1 MSSGLHAEGC
11 RCCEGLDVLTPA
23 VIDNP
28 PALPAIRYRTGTHG
42 SFRETMLARLTRR
55 MPEPRPDVRAEED
68 FTTALVDAFA
78 TVADVLTFYQERI
91 ANESYLRTA
100 TERVSIL
107 QLARTIG
114 YELKPGVAASVA
126 LAFRIDEPP
135 PLPPNLTRNADIV
148 VPVPRATPIAKGTRV
163 QSLPRPGE
171 NAQTF
176 ETVEDIVAFPDWN
189 AILPRLHKVRPQP
202 ESPVDVAGKLEVRG
216 GDLIVIESAGKRAIC
231 HVTEA
236 AYDED
241 ADLTTIKFTLEEDN
255 EIGNG
260 VRDPGPQFTPI
271 DLTTAPH
278 ALDAATIQ
286 KMIGN
291 RWTTADLTLIA
302 AYQSWDLDALES
314 ALRVAAVAWYVTSA
328 RVFVFPLRASI
339 FGYNAPALEIQEVRE
354 QDGEITAKAKKSKF
368 DTASFDHLDEQP
380 GADIP
385 AIDLDTT
392 YPKIAKES
400 LVILRR
406 PETRANDPTGA
417 NASLAKLYQVSNAN
431 ETTRVEASMSGKC
444 TRLALRPD
452 AVDEVVFHPNV
463 KFDPFSLGS
472 SKKFSARFLGFSKF
486 NTSNAGSDIGLD
498 RFFVRTTTV
507 HAQSTP
513 YLIEPLT
520 LTDVVDGK
528 GELTLDGVFIRLRKG
543 QSVAISGEETDSR
556 GTFSGEVAVLKSVEI
571 EGAFTIVTFENQLL
585 RTYTRSTVRINANV
599 AAATHG
605 EGVEEVLGSGDA
617 AAMYQSFTLRQP
629 PLTHVKANTP
639 SGRASTL
646 EVWVDDVLWSEVPTL
661 FGRGAEERVYIARLN
676 DDGTT
681 TITFGDGI
689 SGARLPTGQENVRA
703 KYRKGIGLPGNL
715 EAEQVSL
722 LISRPQGLK
731 SAKNPMA
738 STGGDD
744 PESRD
749 AARQNAPL
757 TVLTLDRVVSLQDFE
772 DFARGFA
779 GVAKSIATWS
789 TGGERRGVFV
799 TVAGP
804 NGVAVDDT
812 TTLATALRTYGDPYV
827 PIRVVSYRRTFFRVA
842 AEVVCARDRDP
853 EIVKTAIETKLR
865 SAFSFDARSFG
876 QPVFLSEVTALLH
889 SVEGVVSARV
899 TSLETDAQTE
909 APLLAEVPAGQAAA
923 TSEGAQ
929 LLLLDPRPIT
939 LTVTKEA

>member
-11 RCCEGLDVLTPA
+11 GCCEGLDVLTPA

-42 SFRETMLARLTRR
+42 SFRETMLTRLTRR

-135 PLPPNLTRNADIV
+135 PLPPNLTRNIDIV
-148 VPVPRATPIAKGTRV
+148 VPVPRATPVAKGTRV

-171 NAQTF
+171 SAQTF
-176 ETVEDIVAFPDWN
+176 ETIEDIVAFPDWN
-189 AILPRLHKVRPQP
+189 AIVPKLQRQRPRIK
-202 ESPVDVAGKLEVRG
+202 SPIDVAGKVDVRG
-216 GDLIVIESAGKRAIC
+216 GDIVVIENGGKRAIA
-231 HVTEA
+231 HVTNA
-236 AYDED
+236 GYDE
-241 ADLTTIKFTLEEDN
+241 ASDLTTIQFELEKDN
-255 EIGNG
+255 AIGTATH
-260 VRDPGPQFTPI
+260 RPGPQFTTA

-278 ALDAATIQ
+278 ALDGATIQ
-286 KMIGN
+286 KMIGK
-291 RWTTADLTLIA
+291 RWATSDLAVIA
-302 AYQSWDLDALES
+302 EYQTWDLDVLES
-314 ALRVAAVAWYVTSA
+314 ALRVAAVSWFFTSA
-328 RVFVFPLRASI
+328 RLFTFPQRAWI
-339 FGYNAPALEIQEVRE
+339 FGHNAPALEIQKVSEAGGV
-354 QDGEITAKAKKSKF
+354 ITAQAKPSRF
-368 DTASFDHLDEQP
+368 DNATLDKEP
-380 GADIP
+380 GGGIP

-392 YPKIAKES
+392 YPKIAQES
-400 LVILRR
+400 LVVLSNSSIATLYWVSKTQ
-406 PETRANDPTGA
+406 ETG
-417 NASLAKLYQVSNAN
+417 
-431 ETTRVEASMSGKC
+431 RVEASMSGKA
-444 TRLALRPD
+444 TRLTLRPD
-452 AVDEVVFHPNV
+452 KKSEVFRPKVS
-463 KFDPFSLGS
+463 FDDFSLGS
-472 SKKFSARFLGFSKF
+472 SKQFH
-486 NTSNAGSDIGLD
+486 TSSFHFFGVAPPSTGATIGLD
-498 RFFVRTTTV
+498 RFLVRTTTV
-507 HAQSTP
+507 HGQSTP
-513 YLIEPLT
+513 FLIEPAT
-520 LTDVVDGK
+520 LTAPVDGK
-528 GELTLDGVFIRLRKG
+528 SELALDGVFVRLRKG
-543 QSVAISGEETDSR
+543 QSVGISGERTDSP
-556 GTFSGEVAVLKSVEI
+556 GTYAGEVAVLKSVEI
-571 EGAFTIVTFENQLL
+571 DGAYTIVTFESELL
-585 RTYTRSTVRINANV
+585 RTYMRSTVRINANV

-605 EGVEEVLGSGDA
+605 ESVEEVLGSGDA
-617 AAMYQSFTLRQP
+617 AAVYQSFTLRQP

-646 EVWVDDVLWSEVPTL
+646 EVWVDDVLWSEVPAL
-661 FGRGAEERVYIARLN
+661 YGRGAGERVYIARRN

-703 KYRKGIGLPGNL
+703 KYRKGIGLEGNL
-715 EAEQVSL
+715 EAEQISL

-731 SAKNPMA
+731 AAKNPMP

-749 AARQNAPL
+749 GARQNAPL
-757 TVLTLDRVVSLQDFE
+757 TVLTMDRVVSLQDFE

-779 GVAKSIATWS
+779 GVAKAIATWS

-804 NGVAVDDT
+804 NGVAIADT
-812 TTLATALRTYGDPYV
+812 TTLAAALRTYGDPYV
-827 PIRVVSYRRTFFRVA
+827 PIRVVSYRKTFFRLA
-842 AEVVCARDRDP
+842 ADVRCARDRDP
-853 EIVKTAIETKLR
+853 EIVKKAIETKLR
-865 SAFSFDARSFG
+865 TAFSFDARSFG

-899 TSLETDAQTE
+899 TSLETDTQTE

-929 LLLLDPRPIT
+929 LLLLDPRPIS

>member
-1 MSSGLHAEGC
+1 MSGGLHAEGC
-11 RCCEGLDVLTPA
+11 GCCEGLDVLTPA

-28 PALPAIRYRTGTHG
+28 PALPAVLYRTGTHG
-42 SFRETMLARLTRR
+42 SFRETMLARLTRL

-135 PLPPNLTRNADIV
+135 PLPPNLTRNIDIV
-148 VPVPRATPIAKGTRV
+148 VPVPRATPVAKGTRV

-171 NAQTF
+171 SAQTF
-176 ETVEDIVAFPDWN
+176 ETIEDIVAFPDWN
-189 AILPRLHKVRPQP
+189 AILPRLYEVRPQP
-202 ESPVDVAGKLEVRG
+202 ASPVDVAGKLEVRG

-241 ADLTTIKFTLEEDN
+241 ADLTTVAFTLESGN
-255 EIGNG
+255 EIGDG
-260 VRDPGPQFTPI
+260 TRDPGPQLTTTQ
-271 DLTTAPH
+271 LTTAPY
-278 ALDAATIQ
+278 ALDAATLQ
-286 KMIGN
+286 QMIGT

-302 AYQSWDLDALES
+302 EYQSWDLDALES

-328 RVFVFPLRASI
+328 RLFVFPLRTSI
-339 FGYNAPALEIQEVRE
+339 FGYNAPALEILEVSE
-354 QDGEITAKAKKSKF
+354 DGGVITAKAKKSKF
-368 DTASFDHLDEQP
+368 DTATFDNLDEQP
-380 GADIP
+380 GGEIP

-406 PETRANDPTGA
+406 PETKANDPTGA
-417 NASLAKLYQVSNAN
+417 HTSLAKLYQVDAAN

-444 TRLALRPD
+444 TRLKLRPD
-452 AVDEVVFHPNV
+452 ETDDVVFHPKV
-463 KFDPFSLGS
+463 KFDHFSLGS
-472 SKKFSARFLGFSKF
+472 SKKFSAGFRGFSSY
-486 NTSNAGSDIGLD
+486 TLSNAGSDIGLD
-498 RFFVRTTTV
+498 DFFVRTTTV

-513 YLIEPLT
+513 HLIEPMT

-528 GELTLDGVFIRLRKG
+528 EELALDGVFIRLRKG
-543 QSVAISGEETDSR
+543 QIVAVSGEETDSP

-571 EGAFTIVTFENQLL
+571 DGAYTIVTFESELL

-605 EGVEEVLGSGDA
+605 ESVDEVLGSGDA
-617 AAMYQSFTLRQP
+617 AAVYQSFTLRQP
-629 PLTHVKANTP
+629 PLTHVKADTP

-661 FGRGAEERVYIARLN
+661 YGRGAEERVYIARRN

-681 TITFGDGI
+681 TVTFGDGI

-703 KYRKGIGLPGNL
+703 RYRKGIGLEGNL
-715 EAEQVSL
+715 EAEQISL

-731 SAKNPMA
+731 AAKNPMP

-744 PESRD
+744 PETRD
-749 AARQNAPL
+749 GARQNAPL

-779 GVAKSIATWS
+779 GVAKAIATWS
-789 TGGERRGVFV
+789 TGSERRGVFV

-804 NGVAVDDT
+804 NGVAIDDT
-812 TTLATALRTYGDPYV
+812 TTLAAALRTYGDPYV
-827 PIRVVSYRRTFFRVA
+827 
-842 AEVVCARDRDP
+842 
-853 EIVKTAIETKLR
+853 
-865 SAFSFDARSFG
+865 
-876 QPVFLSEVTALLH
+876 
-889 SVEGVVSARV
+889 
-899 TSLETDAQTE
+899 
-909 APLLAEVPAGQAAA
+909 
-923 TSEGAQ
+923 
-929 LLLLDPRPIT
+929 
-939 LTVTKEA
+939 